1 MKKCLPLISLIV
13 LFFSCNEKTKVTTTK
28 FTDVGIKDSI
38 TAAIT
43 VASDT
48 IKIDSVKLATQ
59 KNDSILPG
67 ITVGGIVIGESVETV
82 IQKKGIP
89 DSAETLKKSAYHV
102 WLTKPTMQGA
112 DTITTSFKTFSI
124 IGGKS
129 AKDTSSHVKRIRI
142 TSPMYKTAMQVK
154 VGSTLAYLKLQY
166 PSLKK
171 PTAQEDLANGEA
183 LEIYD
188 ETDEGI
194 AFEIVNNKCVAII
207 VHDKKQKYLNTTF

>member
-1 MKKCLPLISLIV
+1 MKKCLLLFSLIV

-38 TAAIT
+38 TPALT
-43 VASDT
+43 VAIDT

-67 ITVGGIVIGESVETV
+67 IAVGGILIGETLETV

-89 DSAETLKKSAYHV
+89 DSNDALKNTAYNV
-102 WLTKPTMQGA
+102 WLTKPTMKGA
-112 DTITTSFKTFSI
+112 DTIPTSFKTFSI
-124 IGGKS
+124 MGGTS
-129 AKDTSSHVKRIRI
+129 AKDTSSYVKRIRI

-154 VGSTLAYLKLQY
+154 VGSTLAYLKLQN

-171 PTAQEDLANGEA
+171 PKAKEDLANGEA

-188 ETDEGI
+188 ETEEGI
-194 AFEIVNNKCVAII
+194 AFEIVKGKCVAII
-207 VHDKKQKYLNTTF
+207 IHEKGKKYLNTTF